1 VPSKSIRHHKTRT
14 EPKEIEE
21 KHMTTVKAQ
30 KNNGASFLFKTR
42 LDKGDQ
48 CTPQE
53 HIRTVLSFLFSFFL
67 LKRIDPVNTTDPI
80 EESNQENQEPAEA
93 TGEAEPKP
101 LEKPSWDGKIDRN
114 NEANPDSMVA
124 VLEEVGRG
132 GDEAWRSGGGELW
145 PGSGGARLDAAPA
158 QEKQNS
164 RGRWTLPLL
173 QTWAPWPGTCAWR
186 KR

>member
-1 VPSKSIRHHKTRT
+1 VPSKSIGHHKTRT

-42 LDKGDQ
+42 FDKGDQ

-101 LEKPSWDGKIDRN
+101 LEKPS
-114 NEANPDSMVA
+114 
-124 VLEEVGRG
+124 
-132 GDEAWRSGGGELW
+132 
-145 PGSGGARLDAAPA
+145 
-158 QEKQNS
+158 
-164 RGRWTLPLL
+164 
-173 QTWAPWPGTCAWR
+173 
-186 KR
+186 